1 MPFGLTNVPAA
12 FQWFVNDIFSDL
24 LDVCVIVYLDNI
36 LVYSDDLTLH
46 DERVHEVLRQ
56 LRKHGL
62 FANSKKCSFDV
73 DSIEYLG
80 FLMGPDGSEWIQP
93 RSK

>member
-1 MPFGLTNVPAA
+1 MYVSLT
-12 FQWFVNDIFSDL
+12 
-24 LDVCVIVYLDNI
+24 IVYLDDI
-36 LVYSDDLTLH
+36 LVYSDNPTLH
-46 DERVHEVLRQ
+46 DERVHEVLRR

-80 FLMGPDGSEWIQP
+80 FLVGPDRLP
-93 RSK
+93 MDPAKV